1 MHGGLLRRH
10 AHLNRREQ
18 SPRRRGE
25 RRWATRAV
33 RLLVRVAAGA
43 ESASSALQREGT
55 DPTNSAQVA
64 YCTGHVNTQ
73 CVSDGVEALRIM
85 QVDHRHTSLCVDAQK
100 NECALTCVS
109 RPART
114 VNQRLHLYRRCSPLF
129 RH

>member
-43 ESASSALQREGT
+43 ERASSALQREGT

-64 YCTGHVNTQ
+64 YGTGHVNTQ

-85 QVDHRHTSLCVDAQK
+85 
-100 NECALTCVS
+100 
-109 RPART
+109 
-114 VNQRLHLYRRCSPLF
+114 
-129 RH
+129 

>member
-1 MHGGLLRRH
+1 MHSGLLRRH

-25 RRWATRAV
+25 RRWATRTRV
-33 RLLVRVAAGA
+33 LVAAGA

-73 CVSDGVEALRIM
+73 CVSDGVEALRIV

-114 VNQRLHLYRRCSPLF
+114 VNQRLHLDGAVR
-129 RH
+129 